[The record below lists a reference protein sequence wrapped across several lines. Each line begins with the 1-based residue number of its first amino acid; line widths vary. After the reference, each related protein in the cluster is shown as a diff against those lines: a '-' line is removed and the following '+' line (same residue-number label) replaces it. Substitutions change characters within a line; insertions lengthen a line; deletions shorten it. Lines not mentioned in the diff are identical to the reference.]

1 MLRADLQLRRGT
13 LDLAVQVDAAEGE
26 VVVVI
31 GPNGAGKTTLLDA
44 LTGALA
50 LTRGRVELAGRV
62 LDDVPAGVRLPPE
75 LRRLGVVHQRGL
87 LFPHLT
93 ALENVAFGPRARGVP
108 ADRATEAAHGW
119 LERIGLAD
127 RADARPGALSGG
139 QAQRVA
145 IARALATDPDLLLL
159 DEPLS
164 ALDVESRQD
173 LRSELRTHL
182 RSFAGPTLL
191 VTHDPLEALT
201 LGDRLLVL
209 EHGRVTQ
216 IGTPGDVAAHPRS
229 SWVARLVGLN
239 LLAGRATDTTVQ
251 IGSVALR
258 TASPADGDVHVVFHP
273 RAVALHH
280 EPPSGSPR
288 NVWQAVVRD
297 LEADDGRVRV
307 QLDGPFPVVAE
318 VTPAA
323 VAELDLARGAAVH
336 AAVKATEIDVH
347 PR

>member
-1 MLRADLQLRRGT
+1 M
-13 LDLAVQVDAAEGE
+13 
-26 VVVVI
+26 
-31 GPNGAGKTTLLDA
+31 
-44 LTGALA
+44 
-50 LTRGRVELAGRV
+50 
-62 LDDVPAGVRLPPE
+62 
-75 LRRLGVVHQRGL
+75 
-87 LFPHLT
+87 
-93 ALENVAFGPRARGVP
+93 
-108 ADRATEAAHGW
+108 
-119 LERIGLAD
+119 
-127 RADARPGALSGG
+127 
-139 QAQRVA
+139 
-145 IARALATDPDLLLL
+145 
-159 DEPLS
+159 
-164 ALDVESRQD
+164 
-173 LRSELRTHL
+173 
-182 RSFAGPTLL
+182 
-191 VTHDPLEALT
+191 
-201 LGDRLLVL
+201 
-209 EHGRVTQ
+209 
-216 IGTPGDVAAHPRS
+216 
-229 SWVARLVGLN
+229 ARLVGLN

-273 RAVALHH
+273 RAVALHQ

>member
-1 MLRADLQLRRGT
+1 MLRCEVVLHRGP
-13 LDLAVQVDAAEGE
+13 LELVVELAVADTE
-26 VVVVI
+26 VLVVL

-44 LTGALA
+44 LTGAVPLSA
-50 LTRGRVELAGRV
+50 GRVELAGRV
-62 LDDVPAGVRLPPE
+62 LDDVATGVRVPPE
-75 LRRLGVVHQRGL
+75 ARRLGVVHQRGL

-93 ALENVAFGPRARGVP
+93 ALENVAFGPRSRGVRG
-108 ADRATEAAHGW
+108 DQATATARGW
-119 LERIGLAD
+119 LERVGLAD
-127 RADARPGALSGG
+127 RADTRPGQLSGG

-164 ALDVESRQD
+164 ALDVEARQGLRTD
-173 LRSELRTHL
+173 LRAHL
-182 RSFAGPTLL
+182 AGFAGPTVL

-209 EHGRVTQ
+209 EGGRVTQ
-216 IGTPGDVAAHPRS
+216 VGTPVEVAAHPRS
-229 SWVARLVGLN
+229 PWVARLVGLN
-239 LLAGRATDTTVQ
+239 LLAGRAEGTTVHV
-251 IGSVALR
+251 GSTRLQTAVA
-258 TASPADGDVHVVFHP
+258 AEGDVHVVFHP
-273 RAVALHH
+273 RAVALH
-280 EPPSGSPR
+280 PQAPSGSPR
-288 NVWQAVVRD
+288 NVWAAEVRD

-323 VAELDLARGAAVH
+323 IAELDLVRGATVH
-336 AAVKATEIDVH
+336 VAVKATELEVH